1 MALCFSKHR
10 KMSGIIFKTEMWEG
24 GNKEVG
30 EEHFYYLKHSYEF
43 IFVLSA
49 HIIFA
54 IYNSK
59 ILTTDK
65 PDVAVVSTPDFILSP
80 QKASFTFPPWTT
92 FILKGVAV
100 SFHYFFIFPRIR
112 AVTPEARKSKEELS
126 SPPACPHLE
135 AEFGAVVFCHVSCG
149 RCSS

>member
-10 KMSGIIFKTEMWEG
+10 KISGTIFKTEMWEG
-24 GNKEVG
+24 VNKEVG
-30 EEHFYYLKHSYEF
+30 EEHFNYLKHSCEF
-43 IFVLSA
+43 IFVLWA

-54 IYNSK
+54 IYKSK

-80 QKASFTFPPWTT
+80 QKTSFTFPPWTT
-92 FILKGVAV
+92 FILKGVAF

-112 AVTPEARKSKEELS
+112 TVTPEARKRKRKLS

-135 AEFGAVVFCHVSCG
+135 AGFGAVVFCRVSCS
-149 RCSS
+149 RCSN